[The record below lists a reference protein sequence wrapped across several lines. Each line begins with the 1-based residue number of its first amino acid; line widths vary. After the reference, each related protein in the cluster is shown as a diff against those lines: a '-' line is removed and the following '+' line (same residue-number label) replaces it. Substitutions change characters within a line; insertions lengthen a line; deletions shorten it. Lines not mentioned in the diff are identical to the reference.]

1 MAQGFLQSFDHRLF
15 VASAGTIPGKAVNQK
30 AIAVMLES
38 GIDISRNAPKSVN
51 IYLNENWDYVI
62 TVCDEANEI
71 CPYFPGK
78 VNQRLHMSFED
89 PSHATGTEEF
99 VMSEFRRVRD
109 LIKKEFLE
117 FYNNQ
122 LKPLL

>member
-1 MAQGFLQSFDHRLF
+1 
-15 VASAGTIPGKAVNQK
+15 
-30 AIAVMLES
+30 MLES
-38 GIDISRNAPKSVN
+38 GIDISRNASKSVN